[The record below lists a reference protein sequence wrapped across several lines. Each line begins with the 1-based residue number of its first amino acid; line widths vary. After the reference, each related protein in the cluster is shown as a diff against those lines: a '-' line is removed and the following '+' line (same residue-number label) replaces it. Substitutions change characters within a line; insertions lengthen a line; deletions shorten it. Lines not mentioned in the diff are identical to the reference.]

1 MIMIVIASVLN
12 IVLLAWITFML
23 LQDPPLHEPATLFAV
38 ALLTVTPII
47 NLVALWTIRKKAKKG
62 TELLKDV
69 DVRERLDQIQA
80 LLEREA
86 DKT

>member
-1 MIMIVIASVLN
+1 MIVIVIASVLN
-12 IVLLAWITFML
+12 IVLLTWVAFMV
-23 LQDPPLHEPATLFAV
+23 LQHLPLDDRAQVVAV

-47 NLVALWTIRKKAKKG
+47 NLVALWTIRKKGKKE
-62 TELLKDV
+62 TEPLE
-69 DVRERLDQIQA
+69 DVREKLDQIQA